1 MAKELHFVC
10 ALTAQVPDIGDFM
23 RQHTMQCP
31 MALQRLVVVGVPA
44 TVQHGGNGSGRGRAG
59 SSTAQVRP
67 PPPSQTLNPAPP
79 PTYARLPWPPGHEAS
94 YPHCERMLLQRQR
107 E

>member
-67 PPPSQTLNPAPP
+67 LPPPPRP
-79 PTYARLPWPPGHEAS
+79 
-94 YPHCERMLLQRQR
+94 
-107 E
+107 